1 MQKVIFSAITALA
14 LVGTGTAQAAQDAGL
29 SVYDS
34 SGMAMQR
41 SVGGQASLSL
51 KFGDK
56 RVVRG
61 EDRLRLS
68 MNAGPVFVRA
78 DGQRVASGLVSAS
91 VSPSYKTELAFAN
104 RPVATHYTALGL
116 KESEA
121 RGPDGQRLGFSS
133 GKEWLPW
140 GLGIL
145 VAVGICV
152 FWLCD
157 GDGSSS
163 SSSSSSSSGGA

>member
-1 MQKVIFSAITALA
+1 MQKAIFSAMTALA
-14 LVGTGTAQAAQDAGL
+14 LVSAGTAQAAQDAGL

-61 EDRLRLS
+61 EDRLRIKMS
-68 MNAGPVFVRA
+68 AGPVFVRA
-78 DGQRVASGLVSAS
+78 DGNRFASGLFAAS
-91 VSPSYKTELAFAN
+91 VSPSYKAELAFAGQ
-104 RPVATHYTALGL
+104 PVVTHYTALGL
-116 KESEA
+116 KEANA
-121 RGPDGQRLGFSS
+121 RGPDGQRLGFSAG
-133 GKEWLPW
+133 GKAWWFWALGG
-140 GLGIL
+140 GLLLGT
-145 VAVGICV
+145 CV
-152 FWLCD
+152 FWWCD
-157 GDGSSS
+157 GSDSS

>member
-1 MQKVIFSAITALA
+1 MQKAIFSAMTALA
-14 LVGTGTAQAAQDAGL
+14 LIGTGTAQAAEDPGL
-29 SVYDS
+29 RAYDS
-34 SGMAMQR
+34 SGMAMHR
-41 SVGGQASLSL
+41 SVGGQASVTLR
-51 KFGDK
+51 FGDN

-61 EDRLRLS
+61 EDRLRLKMS
-68 MNAGPVFVRA
+68 AGPVFVRA
-78 DGQRVASGLVSAS
+78 DGNRFASGLVSAS
-91 VSPSYKTELAFAN
+91 VSPSYKAELAFAN

-116 KESEA
+116 KEADA

-145 VAVGICV
+145 VALGLGFLI
-152 FWLCD
+152 FD

-163 SSSSSSSSGGA
+163 SSSSSSGGA